1 MTERLFTGAETREL
15 DRIAIDEVGIP
26 GFELMQRAGEA
37 VFAELLQRWPGVRR
51 ISVCCGKGN
60 NAGDGY
66 VVAGLARGLGLEVE
80 LLQLGAS
87 GALTGDAARARD
99 AALAAGVVPGEHAD
113 GLPVPTG
120 EVVVDALLGTGL
132 KGAPRAPFA
141 AAIEAV
147 NAAGAPVLAVDIPSG
162 VDADSG
168 GAPGVAVRARAT
180 VTFIGKKLGLYTGAG
195 VTLAGDVVFAGLG
208 VGEEVRER
216 LGGVPLL
223 DLPGALAA
231 WPLPTR
237 DASAYKHSLGHVVVV
252 GGDESM
258 GGAPL
263 MAAEAAL
270 RVGAGMV
277 TVVTRACHRNA
288 ILARRPEIM
297 VVDADDDELRGD
309 VLGRASVLVLGPGL
323 GRRAWGLK
331 LLAEGL
337 ELGKPTVLDAD
348 GLNGLAAEG
357 LEPRGPTLIT
367 PHTGEAATLLGTST
381 AAISADRPAAARAL
395 AELARGSGGEG
406 AAVLKGAGSVMAHAD
421 AGGARLLGVCAH
433 GNPGMATAGMG
444 DVLSGVLGGL
454 LGQRA
459 SVPATLVVGVTA
471 HSRAGDLAAAR
482 TGQRGLLATDL
493 LPELMALLDV

>member
-1 MTERLFTGAETREL
+1 MTQRLFTGAQTREL
-15 DRIAIDEVGIP
+15 DRIAIDEVRIP
-26 GFELMQRAGEA
+26 GYQLMQRAGEA
-37 VFAELLQRWPGVRR
+37 VFTELLQRWPGVRR

-66 VVAGLARGLGLEVE
+66 VVAGLAQQLGLDVE

-87 GALTGDAARARD
+87 GALEGDAARARD
-99 AALAAGVVPGEHAD
+99 AALATGVVPREHAD
-113 GLPVPTG
+113 GLPTPAG

-132 KGAPRAPFA
+132 KGAPRPPFA
-141 AAIEAV
+141 GAIEAV
-147 NAAGAPVLAVDIPSG
+147 NAAGAPVLAIDIPSG
-162 VDADSG
+162 VDADTG
-168 GAPGVAVRARAT
+168 AAPGIAVRALAT
-180 VTFIGKKLGLYTGAG
+180 VTFIGRKLGLHTGAG
-195 VTLAGDVVFAGLG
+195 IALAGEVVFADLG
-208 VGEEVRER
+208 VGEDVRAR

-231 WPLPTR
+231 FPLPTR

-277 TVVTRACHRNA
+277 TVVTRARHRNA

-297 VVDADDDELRGD
+297 VVDADTDELRGD

-323 GRRAWGLK
+323 GRRGWGIR

-348 GLNGLAAEG
+348 GLNVLAAEQ
-357 LEPRGPTLIT
+357 LVPRGPTLMT
-367 PHTGEAATLLGTST
+367 PHSGEAATLLRTST
-381 AAISADRPAAARAL
+381 AEISADRPAAARAL
-395 AELARGSGGEG
+395 AELARGAGGDG
-406 AAVLKGAGSVMAHAD
+406 AAVLKGAGSLMAHAD
-421 AGGARLLGVCAH
+421 DEGVRLLGVCAH

-454 LGQRA
+454 LAQHA
-459 SVPATLVVGVTA
+459 TVPGTLAVGVTA